1 MLKIEEYISMRKR
14 KEKINEFDFTKHS
27 DNMGEIIKFV
37 SEYFNDYLNPED
49 YNYELIKLQQTIE
62 KSKKTLINQ
71 FPKTHDFIEEYY
83 LKKKKRVDT
92 FIKKA
97 CEAQKDIDI
106 HYNETEFSGIA
117 KEVVDRLSDNE
128 LSDDDFD
135 KIVLAVNEYWDYYM
149 SKPSRSEMKG
159 LDNNIVK
166 WVMDSYR
173 EYGVNIASYAFN
185 IAWKWS
191 DKYVEHKYSR
201 QYEEHYYINSYDYR
215 YQDNPFDIDEEYE
228 KHRDKPFMHGKRDY
242 FEMLVMYSWLFD
254 ILEDT
259 SYWPEYE
266 KLCVKTRKMNLKTHH
281 RVLIPISNGNQKYP
295 EEIQTGIEYI
305 ESKNGLIKNKRK
317 DQYILSILNEK
328 TTNNIWTNNSI
339 KDQVINNI
347 KETVGKYG
355 KPKLI
360 EFRTPFKSPVFGMKE
375 LIDRYSEIEKDL
387 KTLGKISIAIKT
399 NSIRTSKE
407 PVVHNMDDIMEL
419 HHAIEEMK
427 LKLKIIIDLVD
438 TNNRNVLKKR
448 MEDLINSLASK
459 PNSFI
464 GFHINKIDEWGR
476 IYGFTERGYR
486 IDKNSYPSFSDFMLG
501 LSTILQ
507 GSTPKLLI
515 PEKVKSEED
524 LEKLV
529 DALYKCGCEFESGV
543 NNA

>member
-27 DNMGEIIKFV
+27 DNMGKVIQFV

-71 FPKTHDFIEEYY
+71 FPKTHEFIEEYY
-83 LKKKKRVDT
+83 LNKKKRVDT

-97 CEAQKDIDI
+97 CDAQKDIDI
-106 HYNETEFSGIA
+106 CYNETEFLEIS
-117 KEVVDRLSDNE
+117 KEVADRLSDNE

-135 KIVLAVNEYWDYYM
+135 KIVLAVKEYWDYYM

-228 KHRDKPFMHGKRDY
+228 KHQDKPFMHGKRDY

-281 RVLIPISNGNQKYP
+281 RILIPISNGNQKYP
-295 EEIQTGIEYI
+295 EEIQSGIEYI

-317 DQYILSILNEK
+317 DQYIISILNEK
-328 TTNNIWTNNSI
+328 TTNNIWTNNAI
-339 KDQVINNI
+339 KDQVVNNI
-347 KETVGKYG
+347 KETVEKYG

-375 LIDRYSEIEKDL
+375 LINRYSEIEKDL
-387 KTLGKISIAIKT
+387 KMLGKISIAIKT

-448 MEDLINSLASK
+448 MEDLINSLAAK

-464 GFHINKIDEWGR
+464 GFHINRIDEWGR
-476 IYGFTERGYR
+476 IYGFTERSYR
-486 IDKNSYPSFSDFMLG
+486 VDRNSYPSYSDFMLG

-515 PEKVKSEED
+515 PEKVKSEEE

>member
-62 KSKKTLINQ
+62 KSKKKLINQ
-71 FPKTHDFIEEYY
+71 FPKTHDFIEKYY
-83 LKKKKRVDT
+83 LNKKKRVDT

-97 CEAQKDIDI
+97 CDAQKDIDI
-106 HYNETEFSGIA
+106 YYNETEFVGNEKGA
-117 KEVVDRLSDNE
+117 VDVLSESE

-135 KIVLAVNEYWDYYM
+135 KIVLAVKEYWDYYM

-228 KHRDKPFMHGKRDY
+228 KHRDKPFMYGKRDY
-242 FEMLVMYSWLFD
+242 FEMLVMYRWLFD

-266 KLCVKTRKMNLKTHH
+266 KLCVKTRTVNLKTHH

-295 EEIQTGIEYI
+295 EEIQRGIDYI

-317 DQYILSILNEK
+317 DQYIISILNEK

-339 KDQVINNI
+339 KDQVVNNL
-347 KETVGKYG
+347 KETVEKYG

-360 EFRTPFKSPVFGMKE
+360 EFRSPFKSPVFGMKE

-387 KTLGKISIAIKT
+387 KTLGRISIAIKT

-419 HHAIEEMK
+419 HHVIEKMK

-464 GFHINKIDEWGR
+464 GFHINKIDEWGK
-476 IYGFTERGYR
+476 IYGFTDRDR
-486 IDKNSYPSFSDFMLG
+486 KSTRLNSSHVAISYAVFCL
-501 LSTILQ
+501 
-507 GSTPKLLI
+507 
-515 PEKVKSEED
+515 
-524 LEKLV
+524 
-529 DALYKCGCEFESGV
+529 
-543 NNA
+543 

>member
-27 DNMGEIIKFV
+27 DNMGKIIQFV

-71 FPKTHDFIEEYY
+71 YPNTHGFIEEYY
-83 LKKKKRVDT
+83 LNKKKRIDT
-92 FIKKA
+92 FIKKV
-97 CEAQKDIDI
+97 CDAQKDIDI
-106 HYNETEFSGIA
+106 FYKENEFLEIA
-117 KEVVDRLSDNE
+117 KEVSYRLSDCE
-128 LSDDDFD
+128 LSDDDFS
-135 KIVLAVNEYWDYYM
+135 KVVLAVKDYWKYNI
-149 SKPSRSEMKG
+149 SKPNRSEMKG

-173 EYGVNIASYAFN
+173 EFGVNIASYAFN

-201 QYEEHYYINSYDYR
+201 QYDEHYYINSYDYR
-215 YQDNPFDIDEEYE
+215 YQDNPFDIEEEYE
-228 KHRDKPFMHGKRDY
+228 KHQGKPFIQGKRDY

-254 ILEDT
+254 VLEDT

-266 KLCVKTRKMNLKTHH
+266 KLCVKTRNVDLKTQR
-281 RVLIPISNGNQKYP
+281 RVLVPISNGSQKYP
-295 EEIQTGIEYI
+295 EEIQSGIEYI
-305 ESKNGLIKNKRK
+305 ESKNGLIKNKQK
-317 DQYILSILNEK
+317 DQYIISILNGK
-328 TTNNIWTNNSI
+328 TTDNIWTNNSV
-339 KDQVINNI
+339 KAQVVNNI
-347 KETVGKYG
+347 KKTVENYG

-360 EFRTPFKSPVFGMKE
+360 EFRSPLKSPVFGMKE
-375 LIDRYSEIEKDL
+375 LIDKYLEIEKDL

-407 PVVHNMDDIMEL
+407 PVVHDMDDIMEL
-419 HHAIEEMK
+419 HHVVEKMK

-438 TNNRNVLKKR
+438 KNNRNVLKKG

-464 GFHINKIDEWGR
+464 GFHINKIDEWGK
-476 IYGFTERGYR
+476 IYGFTERGYK
-486 IDKNSYPSFSDFMLG
+486 IDRNSCPSFSDFMLG

-507 GSTPKLLI
+507 GTTPKLLI
-515 PEKVKSEED
+515 PEKVKSDVD

-529 DALYKCGCEFESGV
+529 DTLYKCGCEFESGV
-543 NNA
+543 NNG